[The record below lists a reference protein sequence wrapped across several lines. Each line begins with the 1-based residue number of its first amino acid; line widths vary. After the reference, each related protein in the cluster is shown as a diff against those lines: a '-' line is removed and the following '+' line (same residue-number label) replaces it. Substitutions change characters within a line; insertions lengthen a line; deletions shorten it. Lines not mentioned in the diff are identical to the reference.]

1 MGIQGLLPLLK
12 SIQKP
17 CHLKQHFSGKTLAV
31 DAYGWLHRGTIA
43 CAIDLAQGKPT
54 RKWLDFVMHR
64 VRMLQHFNVTPYL
77 VFDGDYLPSKSGTE
91 KERAARRRD
100 SKVKGLEY
108 LRLGKASQAQ
118 AELQKSIDVTPEMA
132 RQLIDELRKLNL
144 PYVVAPYEADSQMVY
159 LERCGL
165 VHGIVSEDSDLLVFG
180 AHCLL
185 TKLDQYGECIMI
197 NRDDFTACREI
208 SLVGWSD
215 ADFRLM
221 AILNGCDYLPG
232 IEKMG
237 LKTAYR
243 MIRKHKTVERII
255 RSAQFE
261 GKIKV
266 PPGYLEAFAGAEATF
281 LYQWVYCPES
291 RCLVNFTEP
300 ASDVD
305 LTQFPCI
312 GKHVEAEVAAAVAV
326 GDLHPHTKQPL
337 CPPKI
342 SRSTFQSSSRSRA
355 QALQTPDLKKHKS
368 IDSFFKPQRTPLA
381 ELDPNSFTPSPSQ
394 QRLLQRSPAS
404 WSAEPLR
411 RPSLLSRAASTAHAS
426 QLPQRSSPGLPR
438 NKSNSPKRQR
448 LCSDESYVSPLSTP
462 LERVESGTS
471 KFFKT
476 DKVHESAVLERPNS
490 ISKDEFNLW
499 SDDSMEQAMS
509 LLPGP
514 AEQRSSVGSTKK
526 LSVFQD
532 VGSSDVPGETSDT
545 TTETPFTAGLANEI
559 QSLRSRFSYQHAASG
574 DAPTDLATTGESK
587 RKRHE
592 TDGVIPCSSP
602 MMDRKSNETSQGESL
617 HDDIN
622 EADWLSAESQPLSRT
637 SGQNTQSS
645 GSSKPCFS
653 QGSEDLLI
661 PDSEGEEDDEEE
673 QGLHRRPSFPLDLA
687 RFAFTG

>member
-1 MGIQGLLPLLK
+1 
-12 SIQKP
+12 IQKP

-91 KERAARRRD
+91 KERAARRKE
-100 SKVKGLEY
+100 SKIKGLEY

-132 RQLIDELRKLNL
+132 RQLIDELKKLNL
-144 PYVVAPYEADSQMVY
+144 PYIVAPYEADSQMVY

-208 SLVGWSD
+208 SLIGWSD

-281 LYQWVYCPES
+281 LYQWVYCPGS

-342 SRSTFQSSSRSRA
+342 SRNTFQSSTRSRA

-426 QLPQRSSPGLPR
+426 QLAQRSSPGLPR

-448 LCSDESYVSPLSTP
+448 LCSDGSYVSPLSTP

-476 DKVHESAVLERPNS
+476 DKVRKSPVLERSNS

-499 SDDSMEQAMS
+499 SDNSIEQAMS

-514 AEQRSSVGSTKK
+514 AEQRSSVGSMKK

-532 VGSSDVPGETSDT
+532 VGSLDVPGETSDT
-545 TTETPFTAGLANEI
+545 TSETPFTAGLANEI
-559 QSLRSRFSYQHAASG
+559 ESLRSRFSYQQPASG
-574 DAPTDLATTGESK
+574 DAPTDLATTSESK

-602 MMDRKSNETSQGESL
+602 VMDRKSNETLQGESPY
-617 HDDIN
+617 DDIN
-622 EADWLSAESQPLSRT
+622 EADWLSAESQTLSRV

-673 QGLHRRPSFPLDLA
+673 QGLQRRPSFPLDLA

>member
-1 MGIQGLLPLLK
+1 
-12 SIQKP
+12 
-17 CHLKQHFSGKTLAV
+17 
-31 DAYGWLHRGTIA
+31 
-43 CAIDLAQGKPT
+43 
-54 RKWLDFVMHR
+54 
-64 VRMLQHFNVTPYL
+64 
-77 VFDGDYLPSKSGTE
+77 
-91 KERAARRRD
+91 
-100 SKVKGLEY
+100 
-108 LRLGKASQAQ
+108 
-118 AELQKSIDVTPEMA
+118 
-132 RQLIDELRKLNL
+132 
-144 PYVVAPYEADSQMVY
+144 
-159 LERCGL
+159 
-165 VHGIVSEDSDLLVFG
+165 
-180 AHCLL
+180 
-185 TKLDQYGECIMI
+185 
-197 NRDDFTACREI
+197 
-208 SLVGWSD
+208 
-215 ADFRLM
+215 
-221 AILNGCDYLPG
+221 
-232 IEKMG
+232 
-237 LKTAYR
+237 
-243 MIRKHKTVERII
+243 
-255 RSAQFE
+255 
-261 GKIKV
+261 
-266 PPGYLEAFAGAEATF
+266 
-281 LYQWVYCPES
+281 
-291 RCLVNFTEP
+291 
-300 ASDVD
+300 

-342 SRSTFQSSSRSRA
+342 SRNTFQSSTRSRA

-426 QLPQRSSPGLPR
+426 QLAQRSSPGLPR

-448 LCSDESYVSPLSTP
+448 LCSDGSYVSPLSTP

-476 DKVHESAVLERPNS
+476 DKVRKSPVLERSNS

-499 SDDSMEQAMS
+499 SDNSIEQAMS

-514 AEQRSSVGSTKK
+514 AEQRSSVGSMKK

-532 VGSSDVPGETSDT
+532 VGSLDVPGETSDT
-545 TTETPFTAGLANEI
+545 TSETPFTAGLANEI
-559 QSLRSRFSYQHAASG
+559 ESLRSRFSYQQPASG
-574 DAPTDLATTGESK
+574 DAPTDLATTSESK

-602 MMDRKSNETSQGESL
+602 VMDRKSNETLQGESPY
-617 HDDIN
+617 DDIN
-622 EADWLSAESQPLSRT
+622 EADWLSAESQTLSRV

-673 QGLHRRPSFPLDLA
+673 QGLQRRPSFPLDLA

>member
-12 SIQKP
+12 SIHKP
-17 CHLKQHFSGKTLAV
+17 CHLKQHFSGQTLAV

-64 VRMLQHFNVTPYL
+64 VRMLQHFNITPYL
-77 VFDGDYLPSKSGTE
+77 VFDGDYLPSKSRTE
-91 KERAARRRD
+91 KERAARRRE
-100 SKVKGLEY
+100 SKIKGLES

-132 RQLIDELRKLNL
+132 RQLIDELKKLSL
-144 PYVVAPYEADSQMVY
+144 PYIVAPYEADSQMVY

-180 AHCLL
+180 ARCLL

-197 NRDDFTACREI
+197 KRDDFTACRDI

-232 IEKMG
+232 IEGMG

-243 MIRKHKTVERII
+243 MIRKHKTLERIV

-266 PPGYLEAFAGAEATF
+266 PTDYLESFASAEATF
-281 LYQWVYCPES
+281 LYQWVYCPKS
-291 RCLVNFTEP
+291 RGLVNFSEP
-300 ASDVD
+300 APDVD
-305 LTQFPCI
+305 LTRFPCI
-312 GKHVEAEVAAAVAV
+312 GKHVEAEIASAVAV

-342 SRSTFQSSSRSRA
+342 LRNAFQPSSRHRA
-355 QALQTPDLKKHKS
+355 QVLQTPDLKKHKS

-404 WSAEPLR
+404 WSAEAPR
-411 RPSLLSRAASTAHAS
+411 RPSLLSRVASTTHAP
-426 QLPQRSSPGLPR
+426 QQPQRPPADAPR
-438 NKSNSPKRQR
+438 NKSSSPKRQR
-448 LCSDESYVSPLSTP
+448 LCSDGTYASPLSTP
-462 LERVESGTS
+462 TERVESGTS
-471 KFFKT
+471 KFFKASKSCKSPT
-476 DKVHESAVLERPNS
+476 LGRTGNA
-490 ISKDEFNLW
+490 SKDEFNLW
-499 SDDSMEQAMS
+499 SDDSVEQAMS
-509 LLPGP
+509 LLSET
-514 AEQRSSVGSTKK
+514 AERRSPVKSTRK
-526 LSVFQD
+526 LSIFQD
-532 VGSSDVPGETSDT
+532 AGSIDATGETSEST
-545 TTETPFTAGLANEI
+545 AETPFTAGLANEI
-559 QSLRSRFSYQHAASG
+559 QSLRTRFSYRHDAFGDDGTDAATIS
-574 DAPTDLATTGESK
+574 ESK
-587 RKRHE
+587 RKRSG
-592 TDGVIPCSSP
+592 TPGVVPCSSP
-602 MMDRKSNETSQGESL
+602 VTDRKSVETRHCEDMN
-617 HDDIN
+617 DDIN
-622 EADWLSAESQPLSRT
+622 EADWLSAQSQPLSRT
-637 SGQNTQSS
+637 SGQDTQSS
-645 GSSKPCFS
+645 GSSKPYFS

-661 PDSEGEEDDEEE
+661 PDSEGEEDEEEE
-673 QGLHRRPSFPLDLA
+673 QGLHRRPSFPLNLA

>member
-64 VRMLQHFNVTPYL
+64 VRMLQHFNITPYL

-91 KERAARRRD
+91 KDRAARRRD

-144 PYVVAPYEADSQMVY
+144 PYIVAPYEADSQMVY

-180 AHCLL
+180 ARCLL

-197 NRDDFTACREI
+197 KRDDFTACREI

-243 MIRKHKTVERII
+243 MIRKHKTVERIV

-266 PPGYLEAFAGAEATF
+266 PPGYLEAFANAEATF

-312 GKHVEAEVAAAVAV
+312 GKHIEAQVAAAVAV

-342 SRSTFQSSSRSRA
+342 LRNAFQSGSRNRA
-355 QALQTPDLKKHKS
+355 QALQTPELKKHKS

-381 ELDPNSFTPSPSQ
+381 ELDPNIFTPSPSQ
-394 QRLLQRSPAS
+394 QHLLQRSPAS

-411 RPSLLSRAASTAHAS
+411 RPSLLSRAASTAHAP
-426 QLPQRSSPGLPR
+426 QLPQRPSVGTSR
-438 NKSNSPKRQR
+438 NKSSSPKRQR
-448 LCSDESYVSPLSTP
+448 LCADGTYASPLSTP
-462 LERVESGTS
+462 PERVESGTS

-476 DKVHESAVLERPNS
+476 NTSRKSPVLARSNS
-490 ISKDEFNLW
+490 ISRDEFNLW
-499 SDDSMEQAMS
+499 SDDSIEQAMS

-514 AEQRSSVGSTKK
+514 DEQRSSVGATRKI
-526 LSVFQD
+526 SVFQD
-532 VGSSDVPGETSDT
+532 IGSPDVPGETSDA
-545 TTETPFTAGLANEI
+545 TTETLFTAGLADEI
-559 QSLRSRFSYQHAASG
+559 QSLRSRFSYQHTTS
-574 DAPTDLATTGESK
+574 DAPTDLTTTSESK
-587 RKRHE
+587 RKRDE
-592 TDGVIPCSSP
+592 TEAVIPCSSP
-602 MMDRKSNETSQGESL
+602 VMDRKSNETVQIEEGP

-622 EADWLSAESQPLSRT
+622 EADWLSAESQPLSRA

-661 PDSEGEEDDEEE
+661 PDSEGEEEDEEE

>member
-1 MGIQGLLPLLK
+1 
-12 SIQKP
+12 
-17 CHLKQHFSGKTLAV
+17 LAV

-43 CAIDLAQGKPT
+43 CAIDLAQGNPT

-91 KERAARRRD
+91 KERAARRRE

-108 LRLGKASQAQ
+108 LRLGKPYQAQ

-144 PYVVAPYEADSQMVY
+144 PYIVAPYEADSQMVY

-243 MIRKHKTVERII
+243 MIRKHKTVDRII

-312 GKHVEAEVAAAVAV
+312 GKHVEAEVAAAVAA

-342 SRSTFQSSSRSRA
+342 LRNAFQSSSRSRA

-411 RPSLLSRAASTAHAS
+411 RPSLLSRAASTAHAP
-426 QLPQRSSPGLPR
+426 QLPQRSSPGVPR
-438 NKSNSPKRQR
+438 NTSGSPKRQR
-448 LCSDESYVSPLSTP
+448 LCSQGSYASPLSTP

-471 KFFKT
+471 KFFKA
-476 DKVHESAVLERPNS
+476 DKVRKSPVLERSNS

-499 SDDSMEQAMS
+499 SDDSIEQAMS

-514 AEQRSSVGSTKK
+514 AQQRSSVGSTKK

-532 VGSSDVPGETSDT
+532 VGSPDVPGETSDT

-574 DAPTDLATTGESK
+574 DAPTALATTSESK

-602 MMDRKSNETSQGESL
+602 VMDRKSNETLQGESP

-622 EADWLSAESQPLSRT
+622 EADWLSAESQPLSRA
-637 SGQNTQSS
+637 SGENTQSS

>member
-394 QRLLQRSPAS
+394 QRLRQRSPAS

>member
-43 CAIDLAQGKPT
+43 CAIDLAQGNPT

-91 KERAARRRD
+91 KERAARRRE

-108 LRLGKASQAQ
+108 LRLGKPSQAQ

-144 PYVVAPYEADSQMVY
+144 PYIVAPYEADSQMVY

-243 MIRKHKTVERII
+243 MIRKHKTVDRII

-291 RCLVNFTEP
+291 RCLVNFTKP

-312 GKHVEAEVAAAVAV
+312 GKHVEAEVAAAVAA

-342 SRSTFQSSSRSRA
+342 LRNAFQSSSRSRA

-411 RPSLLSRAASTAHAS
+411 RPSLLSRAASTAHAP
-426 QLPQRSSPGLPR
+426 QLPQRSSPGVPR
-438 NKSNSPKRQR
+438 NTSGSPKRQR
-448 LCSDESYVSPLSTP
+448 LCSQGSYASPLSTP

-471 KFFKT
+471 KFFKA
-476 DKVHESAVLERPNS
+476 DKVRKSPVLERSNS

-499 SDDSMEQAMS
+499 SDDSIEQAMS

-514 AEQRSSVGSTKK
+514 AQQRSSVGSTKK

-532 VGSSDVPGETSDT
+532 VGSPDVPGETSDT

-574 DAPTDLATTGESK
+574 DAPTALATTSESK

-602 MMDRKSNETSQGESL
+602 VMDRKSNETLQGESP

-622 EADWLSAESQPLSRT
+622 EADWLSAESQPLSRA
-637 SGQNTQSS
+637 SGENTQSS

>member
-12 SIQKP
+12 SIHKP
-17 CHLKQHFSGKTLAV
+17 CNLKHFSGQTLAV
-31 DAYGWLHRGTIA
+31 DAYGWLHRGAIA
-43 CAIDLAQGKPT
+43 CAIDLAQAKPT

-91 KERAARRRD
+91 HDRAARRRE
-100 SKVKGLEY
+100 SRIKGLEF
-108 LRLGKASQAQ
+108 LRLGKPSLAQ

-132 RQLIDELRKLNL
+132 RQLIDELNKLSL
-144 PYVVAPYEADSQMVY
+144 PYIVAPYEADSQMVY

-165 VHGIVSEDSDLLVFG
+165 VNGIVSEDSDLLVFG

-197 NRDDFTACREI
+197 NRDDFTACRDI

-243 MIRKHKTVERII
+243 MIRKHKTLDRII
-255 RSAQFE
+255 RSVQFE

-266 PPGYLEAFAGAEATF
+266 PPGYLESFAGAEATF
-281 LYQWVYCPES
+281 LYQWVYCPRS
-291 RCLVNFTEP
+291 RCLVNFSEP
-300 ASDVD
+300 APEVD
-305 LTQFPCI
+305 LAQFPCI
-312 GKHVEAEVAAAVAV
+312 GHHVEANIAAAVAV

-337 CPPKI
+337 CPPKLL
-342 SRSTFQSSSRSRA
+342 RNTFQHNSRNRA
-355 QALQTPDLKKHKS
+355 QVLQTPDLKKHKS

-404 WSAEPLR
+404 WSADAPQ
-411 RPSLLSRAASTAHAS
+411 RPSLLSRAVTSTHAL
-426 QLPQRSSPGLPR
+426 QQQQRPPVDIPR
-438 NKSNSPKRQR
+438 NKSSSPKRQR
-448 LCSDESYVSPLSTP
+448 LSSDGSYTSIPSTP
-462 LERVESGTS
+462 VERVESGTS
-471 KFFKT
+471 KFFK
-476 DKVHESAVLERPNS
+476 SARSRKSPVLEKTGGT
-490 ISKDEFNLW
+490 SKDEFSLW
-499 SDDSMEQAMS
+499 SDDSIEQAMS
-509 LLPGP
+509 LLPGTTKHP
-514 AEQRSSVGSTKK
+514 SPPKSTNK
-526 LSVFQD
+526 LPVFQD
-532 VGSSDVPGETSDT
+532 AESHHVPDKISDT
-545 TTETPFTAGLANEI
+545 DDETPFTAGLANEV
-559 QSLRSRFSYQHAASG
+559 QSLRTRFSYQHTASG
-574 DAPTDLATTGESK
+574 DDVADSLTTAESK
-587 RKRHE
+587 RKRSEPE
-592 TDGVIPCSSP
+592 TVIPCSSP
-602 MMDRKSNETSQGESL
+602 VMNRKDNATLQNKDSNA
-617 HDDIN
+617 DIN
-622 EADWLSAESQPLSRT
+622 AADWLAAESQPLSRG

-645 GSSKPCFS
+645 GASKPYFS

-673 QGLHRRPSFPLDLA
+673 QGLNRRPSYPLDLA
-687 RFAFTG
+687 RFVFTG

>member
-54 RKWLDFVMHR
+54 RKWLDFIMHR
-64 VRMLQHFNVTPYL
+64 VRMLQHFNITPYL

-91 KERAARRRD
+91 KDRAARRRE
-100 SKVKGLEY
+100 SKIKGLEF
-108 LRLGKASQAQ
+108 LRLGKPSQAQ

-144 PYVVAPYEADSQMVY
+144 PYLVAPYEADSQMVY

-180 AHCLL
+180 ARCLL

-261 GKIKV
+261 GKMKV
-266 PPGYLEAFAGAEATF
+266 PPGYLEAFASAEATF
-281 LYQWVYCPES
+281 LYQWVYCPKS
-291 RCLVNFTEP
+291 RCLVNFSEP

-312 GKHVEAEVAAAVAV
+312 GKYVDAEVAAAVAV

-342 SRSTFQSSSRSRA
+342 SRNAFQPNSRNRT

-368 IDSFFKPQRTPLA
+368 IDSFFKPSRTPLA

-404 WSAEPLR
+404 WSAEPLLG
-411 RPSLLSRAASTAHAS
+411 PSLLSRAASTTHA
-426 QLPQRSSPGLPR
+426 PQGPSPGVLR
-438 NKSNSPKRQR
+438 TISTSPKRQR
-448 LCSDESYVSPLSTP
+448 LCSDGFYTSPLSTP

-476 DKVHESAVLERPNS
+476 EKVRKSPVLERTNS

-499 SDDSMEQAMS
+499 SDDSIEQAMS
-509 LLPGP
+509 LLPGT
-514 AEQRSSVGSTKK
+514 AERRSSIGSTKK
-526 LSVFQD
+526 LSVFQG
-532 VGSSDVPGETSDT
+532 VGSPDAPVEISAATI
-545 TTETPFTAGLANEI
+545 ETPFTAGLANEI
-559 QSLRSRFSYQHAASG
+559 QSLRSRFSYQDAASG
-574 DAPTDLATTGESK
+574 DAPKDSATTNESK
-587 RKRHE
+587 RKRKE
-592 TDGVIPCSSP
+592 TEDVIPCSSP
-602 MMDRKSNETSQGESL
+602 IMMDRKSNEVLQNEDP

-622 EADWLSAESQPLSRT
+622 EADLLSAESQPLSRA

-661 PDSEGEEDDEEE
+661 PDSEGEEDDEEA
-673 QGLHRRPSFPLDLA
+673 QDLHRRPSFPLDLA

>member
-91 KERAARRRD
+91 KDRAARRRE
-100 SKVKGLEY
+100 SKVKGLEF

-144 PYVVAPYEADSQMVY
+144 PYIVAPYEADSQMVY

-180 AHCLL
+180 ARCLL

-243 MIRKHKTVERII
+243 MIRKHKTVERIV

-261 GKIKV
+261 GKMKV
-266 PPGYLEAFAGAEATF
+266 PPGYLEAFASAEATF

-291 RCLVNFTEP
+291 RCLVNFSEP
-300 ASDVD
+300 APDVD

-342 SRSTFQSSSRSRA
+342 SRNAFQPSSRSRA

-394 QRLLQRSPAS
+394 QRLLQRNPAS

-411 RPSLLSRAASTAHAS
+411 RPSLLSRTVSTTHAPHLS
-426 QLPQRSSPGLPR
+426 QHSSPGVPR
-438 NKSNSPKRQR
+438 TKSNSPKRQR
-448 LCSDESYVSPLSTP
+448 LCSDGSYASPLSTP

-476 DKVHESAVLERPNS
+476 NTSHKSPALEKTGSLP
-490 ISKDEFNLW
+490 KDEFNLW
-499 SDDSMEQAMS
+499 SDDSVEQAMN
-509 LLPGP
+509 LLPDA
-514 AEQRSSVGSTKK
+514 AERRSSIGSKKK

-532 VGSSDVPGETSDT
+532 VDSSDVPGEVIDATI
-545 TTETPFTAGLANEI
+545 ETPFTAGLANEI
-559 QSLRSRFSYQHAASG
+559 QSLRTRFSYQHTASS
-574 DAPTDLATTGESK
+574 DDPTDLIAATESK
-587 RKRHE
+587 RKRNE
-592 TDGVIPCSSP
+592 TEAVIPCSSP
-602 MMDRKSNETSQGESL
+602 VMERKSNETSQSEDA

-622 EADWLSAESQPLSRT
+622 EADWLFAESQPLSHA

-673 QGLHRRPSFPLDLA
+673 QGLDRRPSFPLSLA